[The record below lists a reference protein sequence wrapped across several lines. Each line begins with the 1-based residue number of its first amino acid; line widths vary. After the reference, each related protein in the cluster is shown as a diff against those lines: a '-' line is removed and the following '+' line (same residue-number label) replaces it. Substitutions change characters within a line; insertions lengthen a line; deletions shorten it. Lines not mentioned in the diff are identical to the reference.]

1 MLVDHRQKPRLHV
14 TQQRYRN
21 GEPLRLKLF
30 ACHGA
35 TRAPIPVSRIG
46 EIALF
51 TVEVGVD
58 PRRALIGFID
68 LCTGMCAIPVA
79 LRIPP
84 KGLQSRTELW
94 WLWPLKRGVE
104 GVQVHRML
112 VAGER

>member
-14 TQQRYRN
+14 IQQRCRN
-21 GEPLRLKLF
+21 GEPLRYKLF

-35 TRAPIPVSRIG
+35 TCAPVPVSRIG

-51 TVEVGVD
+51 AVEVGVD
-58 PRRALIGFID
+58 PRRTWIGFID
-68 LCTGMCAIPVA
+68 LRTGMCAIPIA
-79 LRIPP
+79 LSIPL

-94 WLWPLKRGVE
+94 WLWPLERGFE